1 MQTVFF
7 TAYNLGFMLVAPY
20 ALPLVSY
27 GNTVLC
33 INALLVGLLC
43 SVFRRGEGVRDKDL
57 RRHKKRESMFLHSL
71 SFFSSNKGLAERPRK

>member
-1 MQTVFF
+1 
-7 TAYNLGFMLVAPY
+7 MLVAPY

-33 INALLVGLLC
+33 INALLIGLLC

-57 RRHKKRESMFLHSL
+57 
-71 SFFSSNKGLAERPRK
+71 AAA